1 MNLYRQSII
10 LFGIVLPLLIGAAVI
25 GVCSMLKSKMVA
37 SFENKQKHYRS
48 YEQSRIGAL
57 EIEAKI
63 GRQRP
68 HVERWA
74 RELSEETASAVN
86 NHLRSISEKLPSK
99 EFSTTGFDRSNT
111 SGGFGSI
118 SAQRSSQL
126 RIGLRGTYR
135 SVQRAFLELET
146 RMPQLQLQELRID
159 PASSQASLLN
169 INVSYTAWEN

>member
-10 LFGIVLPLLIGAAVI
+10 LFGIVLPVLIGAAVI
-25 GVCSMLKSKMVA
+25 GVCFMLKSKMVA
-37 SFENKQKHYRS
+37 SFENKQTHYRS

-99 EFSTTGFDRSNT
+99 EFSTTGFDRTNAP
-111 SGGFGSI
+111 GGFGSI